1 VFRHLRDG
9 LPGYDTVFNIDP
21 ATPVSFAAASVYP
34 TEPSPSTPAP
44 QPVRRRSRRPACP
57 SSYEDPTPTGTPASR
72 RRRPRAPPD
81 DDDDVDAY
89 DIETVC
95 RKSGVGRTLVYEAI
109 NSGELVARKC
119 RRLTRVLRTDYQA
132 WLESWPK
139 IIPAETAAT
148 PAPAAPKSEPSKI
161 EPDRALKKLPKN
173 ARPGVAQ

>member
-1 VFRHLRDG
+1 VTTRIFD
-9 LPGYDTVFNIDP
+9 IDP
-21 ATPVSFAAASVYP
+21 ATPVSYAAASVYP

-44 QPVRRRSRRPACP
+44 QPVRRGSRSPACA
-57 SSYEDPTPTGTPASR
+57 SSYEDPTPAGTPASR
-72 RRRPRAPPD
+72 KRRSRAPPDD

-139 IIPAETAAT
+139 IIPTEAAAT
-148 PAPAAPKSEPSKI
+148 PVPAAPSGDGSLRSEG
-161 EPDRALKKLPKN
+161 DRRYQKTGKTTE
-173 ARPGVAQ
+173 RGVAE